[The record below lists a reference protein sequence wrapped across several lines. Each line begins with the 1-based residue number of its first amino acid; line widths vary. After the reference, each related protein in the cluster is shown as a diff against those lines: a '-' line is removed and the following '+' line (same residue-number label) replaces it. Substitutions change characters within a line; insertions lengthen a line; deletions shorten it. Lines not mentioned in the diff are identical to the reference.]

1 MRENSSNNK
10 RLIEERVRSDET
22 LGAGVLE
29 TDSAYSNDEEAVRKE
44 IVQERD
50 KRIQQEIR
58 CLLTHSPTHLLTHS
72 LTVIR
77 LLQAETFRME
87 REWRQRFE
95 KEKHEI
101 EDLRVRE
108 EKEFQRKQR
117 QLTDEV
123 SELAVTRE
131 QLYHELKEWQG
142 KGVAVDEELRKVKHE
157 VEVYESGI
165 NAHKLRVKDIVGM
178 GKIKEREETQ
188 EVESK
193 ILDIKRKCER
203 YSQLMKEKNDA
214 AERYAVITHL
224 LTYSLTYSLAYSL
237 TYSLTHSLFHREL
250 NAMDLA
256 HQNELESL
264 DVEVKSTLE
273 NKDEE
278 IEYLR
283 DSVHTEKV
291 KATRLEKLLK
301 QYSSRH

>member
-1 MRENSSNNK
+1 
-10 RLIEERVRSDET
+10 
-22 LGAGVLE
+22 
-29 TDSAYSNDEEAVRKE
+29 
-44 IVQERD
+44 
-50 KRIQQEIR
+50 
-58 CLLTHSPTHLLTHS
+58 
-72 LTVIR
+72 
-77 LLQAETFRME
+77 ME

-214 AERYAVITHL
+214 AERYASITHSL
-224 LTYSLTYSLAYSL
+224 PHSLTHSL
-237 TYSLTHSLFHREL
+237 TYSLTHREL
-250 NAMDLA
+250 NEMDLA
-256 HQNELESL
+256 HQNELAGL
-264 DVEVKSTLE
+264 DAEVKSTLE